1 MSPPVFLD
9 ANVPIYAAGGEH
21 ALKAPCVR
29 VLELA
34 AERPRDFVTDAEVLQ
49 ELLHRYLA
57 LRLWPAG
64 RAVIEG
70 FAVLMADRIEP
81 VHGTDILEA
90 AALAGGLAGAHERR
104 SARDLLHAAVMRRIG
119 SRRIVTADRDF
130 DAFEGLERL
139 DPADVESWAASL
151 DAEPSVEAEA

>member
-9 ANVPIYAAGGEH
+9 ANVPIYAAGSAH
-21 ALKAPCVR
+21 VLKAPCVR

-34 AERPRDFVTDAEVLQ
+34 AERPQDFVTDAEVLQ

-57 LRLWPAG
+57 LRVWPAG

-70 FAVLMADRIEP
+70 FAALMADRIEP
-81 VHGTDILEA
+81 VHAVDILEA
-90 AALAGGLAGAHERR
+90 ATLTGGLAGGHERL

-119 SRRIVTADRDF
+119 SHRVVTADRDF
-130 DAFEGLERL
+130 DAFDGLERL
-139 DPADVESWAASL
+139 DPADVGAWAASL
-151 DAEPSVEAEA
+151 DTPGAEPEA

>member
-9 ANVPIYAAGGEH
+9 ANIAIYAAGRAH

-34 AERPRDFVTDAEVLQ
+34 AERSHDFVTDAEVLQ

-57 LRLWPAG
+57 LKLWPAG
-64 RAVIEG
+64 RAVVEG
-70 FAVLMADRIEP
+70 FGALMADRIEP
-81 VHGTDILEA
+81 VHDVDILEA
-90 AALAGGLAGAHERR
+90 ARMADTHEGL

-119 SRRIVTADRDF
+119 SRRVVTADRDF
-130 DAFEGLERL
+130 DARDGFERL
-139 DPADVESWAASL
+139 DPADVDDWAATL
-151 DAEPSVEAEA
+151 DDEPEA